1 MDCTGCECHVENRS
15 CSRDGW
21 TRVTRSGFLVVLDL
35 WRSRKDCWIDSD
47 AGGVLVR
54 LLESLGFD
62 DGGVLLIR
70 MQMLE
75 EP

>member
-1 MDCTGCECHVENRS
+1 M
-15 CSRDGW
+15 
-21 TRVTRSGFLVVLDL
+21 TRSGFLVVLDL